1 MNEIADGY
9 VREIGSGVNGTRL
22 GWMTGCGCMRR
33 DGWIFNFMNEDGR
46 LDGGSVKWWRDEWPF
61 CRLECLWVDWESTWD
76 SLVV

>member
-46 LDGGSVKWWRDEWPF
+46 LDGG
-61 CRLECLWVDWESTWD
+61 
-76 SLVV
+76 